1 MLFYNLSFKK
11 QGQKL
16 STRKN
21 MTFSSSMTF
30 EVKLYIQKK
39 LISDLK
45 QIKSLRKKLLFK
57 QKSDLMWP
65 SMTFKDTY
73 IIDQENRI

>member
-1 MLFYNLSFKK
+1 MLFYNLYFKK

-45 QIKSLRKKLLFK
+45 QIKSLRKKLH
-57 QKSDLMWP
+57 
-65 SMTFKDTY
+65 TY
-73 IIDQENRI
+73 LNEIFAYL